1 MTGRT
6 TPIFSLLGTVLGT
19 TATAWETD
27 IMVLVQ
33 VTTSPT
39 STRFGIRTPVRER
52 LHRPKRKP
60 NCQRQINT
68 LGLQRNTSFSWNTF
82 KSEMTEPVN
91 TLMSNAKPWQM
102 ALAEETSILSIKIPV
117 SEKNLRSVKKVP
129 RKKTRTQ
136 AIAPLTS

>member
-1 MTGRT
+1 M
-6 TPIFSLLGTVLGT
+6 SL
-19 TATAWETD
+19 
-27 IMVLVQ
+27 I
-33 VTTSPT
+33 
-39 STRFGIRTPVRER
+39 ER
-52 LHRPKRKP
+52 
-60 NCQRQINT
+60 
-68 LGLQRNTSFSWNTF
+68 GGMF

-117 SEKNLRSVKKVP
+117 SEKNLRSVEKVP